1 MILKKEMLYF
11 THTRLRGNFC
21 GGNPDNFKP
30 RMVCLSAAGFEKQ
43 QGKPYRLK
51 AFNEENIIGL

>member
-1 MILKKEMLYF
+1 MLYF

-21 GGNPDNFKP
+21 GVNPDNFKP